1 MSNQNFK
8 YDALIIIDENI
19 IADVYSIKKEIKN
32 TNKKF
37 LAIIIDYKNYSLK
50 EKNIIKSYSDDLNL
64 DILMFT
70 LRSEFKK
77 IIKKKDK
84 DFASWKKIIKLNW
97 IFYCLDIYEIPEAYL
112 NNNLTQNLNFKYTS
126 KLDLFFKIKKLIN
139 KKIGFLKKKFH
150 ENTYSFLNLINKIN
164 SENISNK
171 NIHFFKKYINKIP
184 K

>member
-77 IIKKKDK
+77 IIKKK
-84 DFASWKKIIKLNW
+84 IK
-97 IFYCLDIYEIPEAYL
+97 
-112 NNNLTQNLNFKYTS
+112 TS
-126 KLDLFFKIKKLIN
+126 LHGKKL
-139 KKIGFLKKKFH
+139 
-150 ENTYSFLNLINKIN
+150 LN
-164 SENISNK
+164 
-171 NIHFFKKYINKIP
+171 
-184 K
+184 